1 MHGMYKLIQQ
11 KHLYYITKFT
21 PRFLIKKFVQPLLDK
36 PWITTVFRKLNFDMQ
51 TEREI
56 EITSGLASMAKFT
69 GTDAGIKNCHLAME
83 LMGQSGLRHDMRV
96 EKYMRDAKLL
106 QIYEGTNQ
114 LNRLNLFKCLIAKDI
129 PQAKMFEHEP
139 A

>member
-1 MHGMYKLIQQ
+1 
-11 KHLYYITKFT
+11 
-21 PRFLIKKFVQPLLDK
+21 
-36 PWITTVFRKLNFDMQ
+36 
-51 TEREI
+51 
-56 EITSGLASMAKFT
+56 MAKFA

-114 LNRLNLFKCLIAKDI
+114 LNRLHLFKCLIARNI
-129 PQAKMFEHEP
+129 PQVKMFEHEP
-139 A
+139 AKTL